1 MHQEHARA
9 FAGSWL
15 LSTGPAVSLAPRT
28 LLLSERACLLAADDQ
43 LTNPSGRARAGEPA
57 VRASEGRCERRRSD
71 STHTYLQQFRDATE
85 RRTHARSVEKAG
97 VQERQARTGL
107 LLKRRSVLEVR
118 EDFRFDPRLALP
130 SPEP

>member
-57 VRASEGRCERRRSD
+57 VRASEGRCERRS
-71 STHTYLQQFRDATE
+71 
-85 RRTHARSVEKAG
+85 HARSVEKAG